1 MTNLRFTQE
10 EKENILEALELV
22 LQDIEKLWE
31 KVKSTTPEISVYI
44 FSYETTYG
52 LGLDDKKLIIN
63 DQGIKLVDDRFIGQP
78 SKETW
83 LRKKED
89 LPKKR
94 TLFQKKEKEPEID
107 LNLYYDFV
115 RNYKSYT
122 RQKLI
127 ETINKKIESKNKGLI
142 NIDDVSKEYS
152 KTASIE
158 LMFQTQNQ
166 IPIEVTREEGQT
178 IGILRFG
185 NNTIKLV
192 TNGEIILKDNN
203 KAPQKKI

>member
-44 FSYETTYG
+44 LGYEITYG

-63 DQGIKLVDDRFIGQP
+63 DQGIKLVDDRVIGQP
-78 SKETW
+78 PKETW

-94 TLFQKKEKEPEID
+94 KLFQKKEKEPEID

-122 RQKLI
+122 RKKLI
-127 ETINKKIESKNKGLI
+127 ETINKKIESKNEGLI

>member
-22 LQDIEKLWE
+22 LQDIERLWE
-31 KVKSTTPEISVYI
+31 KVKSTIPEINVYI

-63 DQGIKLVDDRFIGQP
+63 DQGIKLVDDRVIGQP

-94 TLFQKKEKEPEID
+94 KLFQKKEKKPEID
-107 LNLYYDFV
+107 FNLYYDFV